1 MRMIK
6 VDNIKGEIIFD
17 SRRVSFRNSYR
28 GEIGFAFLNR
38 KGDQVYIGKCRVYSP
53 ADRIKRLYEAIKD
66 RQSEEDINF
75 YISYSFKE
83 YYR

>member
-1 MRMIK
+1 MIK
-6 VDNIKGEIIFD
+6 ANNIKGVLLFD
-17 SRRVSFRNSYR
+17 SRRVSFRNSYT

-38 KGDQVYIGKCRVYSP
+38 KGDQVYIGRCRVYSP
-53 ADRIKRLYEAIKD
+53 ADRTKRLYEAIKS